1 MEWHSVSQLGQHKR
15 ETREGYVVYHDVVI
29 ARTGTQIYHEH
40 EIPPLVGDSG
50 GRVHVAREPED
61 VFDEASVRSF
71 DGKPIVDDHPSEMV
85 GPDNWADLA
94 IGYLANPRRGKRP
107 NDDVLLAD
115 LIFTT
120 RKGIAK
126 VSKGKRALSVGY
138 TAEYHQDS
146 PGTGRQHAIF
156 CNHLA
161 LVDEGRCGS
170 RCVIL
175 DGKPVWSEDTVQAPP
190 PPRQTRKGLR
200 QWLGLR
206 IFAGNAKVLDW
217 RYREH
222 VTTRDEFNEAD
233 HPRDEDGK
241 FTVAGG
247 GGAGGGGGA
256 AAKTSETFS
265 KSKPPP
271 HELHGVPFHHWAGH
285 TNNAAWEH
293 EAKQGQHFD
302 EPEFKPTPGKKTGAG
317 VIIQEPDGRVWI
329 VHPTNGFGGYDATF
343 PKGGVEADMT
353 QKGTAIKEAFEESGL
368 KVELTGFAGDVERS
382 TSKARYY
389 YAKRVGGTPAAH
401 GWESSSVTLAPV
413 EDLKTH
419 LNHPVDHEMVD
430 TLLTGLQQAP
440 SPTPVAQQPGGAG
453 AALPSVANW
462 KKVGGQK
469 GSNPAAQMEDE
480 SGAKHYVK
488 FQKSDEHAKNEVL
501 ASRLYAA
508 AGADALQ
515 PKLVDVGDGKLGT
528 ATRWAEGVKLI
539 DHNSASERAAAQENF
554 ATHAWL
560 ANWDAPG
567 LTYDNQGVINGQMHT
582 LDVGGSLLFRAQGG
596 PKGAAFGN
604 AATEWDTLRMPN
616 NVQAHKLF
624 GEMTDEQ
631 LKDSAKRVAI
641 IPDETIKAMVAEHGP
656 GTEMDKAGLASKL
669 IARKHDIIAKAGL
682 TEADLKPSATEPA
695 LPPEA
700 AHMAPPPAE
709 PLGPHEPVPEGV
721 PLAKAAHVANSTA
734 AQGIMAQVKAHIA
747 EGGDPT
753 DTVKAIKAYA
763 AAKVNSDYARHAN
776 ALLAHLEQH
785 HGLAKG
791 ELGKAMAKGATAPPP
806 EPKAKA
812 PAPAP
817 EPTPA
822 AAVEPVA
829 PSEPTPPPPTPEP
842 EPTATE
848 PAPAKTPKTYD
859 PSTLGTPE
867 ASTAAPSPVGGIPE
881 PTEGY
886 NSQKKLHAL
895 IQGHKGSTA
904 EKIAA
909 VEKAK
914 GNYVSEENKAY
925 ADKILAHL
933 QGAGGTQP
941 AEAASA
947 ETPKPEADNMAQEYL
962 HADLQNHTGTKAEK
976 LAMIEK
982 HSSVWANPDNKAY
995 AASLK
1000 AHVEAQPEPEAA
1012 SQPAAEPD
1020 YLKTLFSA
1028 DPDKTATLPGFEKGN
1043 PVHEY
1048 LHGVMHDPD
1057 LDDGQKIDKAKTEHA
1072 LSLAPEN
1079 KAYAQKIVEHFG
1091 GEITPEDEAYA
1102 NSVHEA
1108 QTAFTPEPDH
1118 ATMPKPDGSNLSQEA
1133 LHEEIVNHTGTTAE
1147 KIAHAESAKNG
1158 WQGAAN
1164 KEYAN
1169 AVIAHLKT
1177 LPEAAEPAAGG
1188 PNAPEKGDITQEWL
1202 HKVATDPNMTNAE
1215 KLAEAQKTHSLVSHP
1230 DNKAYAEH
1238 IIQHLGGTVAPEAS
1252 AEPAAGL
1259 PEPND
1264 NTSMTQTALK
1274 EDLEKHAGT
1283 TAEKIAYVQQEK
1295 SAMQHEP
1302 NKAYADKLIAHLKSQ
1317 PDAPAGSS
1325 IAYHEP
1331 EGLPYKPYGW
1341 KAGNILAAASTE
1353 GTSLA
1358 EKIKAVQALSGEGIN
1373 NYKQGVIKALKAAN
1387 VGLPKPAAG
1396 KKAQAHLHKAVQNET
1411 TLQGKLD
1418 VLHNNAGHWTL
1429 PQNIAYKEAL
1439 TEAVHKQHS
1448 ATPGGAATTP
1458 SASPAATPA
1467 ATPTPAAPKPAPPP
1481 GPVAGPD
1488 PAPNSNK
1495 QKEIHEIAN
1504 HPTDTHEVKIAKI
1517 TSIANIA
1524 NPGGTTQAYA
1534 NTYLKAMGAP
1544 EVSAPAPYNPY
1555 APTPQSGGAASGPK
1569 PSTTHAISPNKMKTA
1584 RAQKLHAGAAKI
1596 SSGEDP
1602 QAAKALPSMDRKWWS
1617 KIPAASRAAVKSY
1630 KGGSSAINGQLRK
1643 EGSWS
1648 QHTQNEID
1656 HLDELF
1662 EHPENVLQQD
1672 VILRRGEGVDQSVID
1687 KHMADLAK
1695 GAIVRP
1701 HRTGFTS
1708 TSMASK
1714 AAFGSKNVIYEII
1727 AKKGTQAVGM
1737 WANDP
1742 SFHSE
1747 NEVLLRH
1754 GTSFEVYEIEKVGS
1768 QYIYRCHTL

>member
-71 DGKPIVDDHPSEMV
+71 DGKPIVDDHPNEMV
-85 GPDNWADLA
+85 GPDNWSDLA

-120 RKGIAK
+120 RKGIAR

-138 TAEYHQDS
+138 TAEYQQDS

-175 DGKPVWSEDTVQAPP
+175 DGQPIWSEDTVQPIPA
-190 PPRQTRKGLR
+190 TRTTRRWFNLR
-200 QWLGLR
+200 VFTGDYLAFGTR
-206 IFAGNAKVLDW
+206 F
-217 RYREH
+217 RER
-222 VTTRDEFNEAD
+222 VRVRDEFNEAD
-233 HPRDEDGK
+233 HPRDEEGK
-241 FTVAGG
+241 FTEAGG
-247 GGAGGGGGA
+247 GGAGGGGGGG
-256 AAKTSETFS
+256 AKKSETFS

-271 HELHGVPFHHWAGH
+271 HELHGVPFHHWSGH
-285 TNNAAWEH
+285 ASNAAWEH

-353 QKGTAIKEAFEESGL
+353 QKGTALKEAFEESGL

-401 GWESSSVTLAPV
+401 GWESSGVTLAPV

-430 TLLTGLQQAP
+430 TLLTGIEGKQAA
-440 SPTPVAQQPGGAG
+440 PTPVAQQANAAG
-453 AALPSVANW
+453 LAPPAVANW
-462 KKVGGQK
+462 KKIGGK
-469 GSNPAAQMEDE
+469 LGSNNAAQMEDE
-480 SGAKHYVK
+480 TGAKHYVK
-488 FQKSDEHAKNEVL
+488 FQQSDEHAKNEVL

-508 AGADALQ
+508 AGSEALQ

-528 ATRWAEGVKLI
+528 ATKWQEGVKLI
-539 DHNSASERAAAQENF
+539 DHNSASEVAAAQENF

-567 LTYDNQGVINGQMHT
+567 LSFDNQGVINGQMHT

-596 PKGAAFGN
+596 PKGAAFGYEAN
-604 AATEWDTLRMPN
+604 EWDTLRQPN
-616 NVQAHKLF
+616 NAQAHKLF
-624 GEMTDEQ
+624 GGMTDEQ

-641 IPDETIKAMVAEHGP
+641 IPDETIKAMVMEHGP
-656 GTEMDKAGLASKL
+656 GDQIAKAALANKL
-669 IARKHDIIAKAGL
+669 IARKQD
-682 TEADLKPSATEPA
+682 
-695 LPPEA
+695 
-700 AHMAPPPAE
+700 
-709 PLGPHEPVPEGV
+709 
-721 PLAKAAHVANSTA
+721 
-734 AQGIMAQVKAHIA
+734 IMAQVKAHIA

-763 AAKVNSDYARHAN
+763 SAKVNSDYARHAN

-812 PAPAP
+812 APAPAP

-822 AAVEPVA
+822 AAVEPVKA
-829 PSEPTPPPPTPEP
+829 SEPTPPPPTPEP
-842 EPTATE
+842 PAAHDPSVMPE
-848 PAPAKTPKTYD
+848 PASGNLAQEFHHNYAETHPD
-859 PSTLGTPE
+859 
-867 ASTAAPSPVGGIPE
+867 
-881 PTEGY
+881 
-886 NSQKKLHAL
+886 
-895 IQGHKGSTA
+895 STA
-904 EKIAA
+904 EKIEYLKKEA
-909 VEKAK
+909 VYSAHP
-914 GNYVSEENKAY
+914 ENKAY
-925 ADKILAHL
+925 AEALVAHLEHKHAAEQAAAPVGEFPKADESFSSQKKLQAQIQSHKGTTAEKIAVVEKAMGNYVTAGNKAYAEKVLAHL
-933 QGAGGTQP
+933 KGQQAAEPEPSAP
-941 AEAASA
+941 AAAA
-947 ETPKPEADNMAQEYL
+947 DPATPPKPEADNMAQEYL
-962 HADLQNHTGTKAEK
+962 HADLLNHTGTKAEK

-1000 AHVEAQPEPEAA
+1000 AHVEAQPEPEATA
-1012 SQPAAEPD
+1012 QPEAEPD
-1020 YLKTLFSA
+1020 HLKALFSGQ
-1028 DPDKTATLPGFEKGN
+1028 PDITATLPGYEHGN

-1048 LHGVMHDPD
+1048 LQGVMHNPN
-1057 LDDGQKIDKAKTEHA
+1057 LDDGEKIAKAQTEYA
-1072 LSLAPEN
+1072 LSKAPEN
-1079 KAYAQKIVEHFG
+1079 KAYAKQMVEHFG
-1091 GEITPEDEAYA
+1091 GEITPDDEAYA
-1102 NSVHEA
+1102 QHIQSLSA
-1108 QTAFTPEPDH
+1108 PESEH
-1118 ATMPKPDGSNLSQEA
+1118 ATMPKPDGTNLSQEA
-1133 LHEEIVNHTGTTAE
+1133 LHEEIVNHTGTTTE

-1158 WQGAAN
+1158 WKGAAN
-1164 KEYAN
+1164 IAYAN
-1169 AVIAHLKT
+1169 AVIAHLKS

-1188 PNAPEKGDITQEWL
+1188 PNAPEAGNSAQEYL
-1202 HKVATDPNMTNAE
+1202 HEIATHPNMTTAE
-1215 KLAEAQKTHSLVSHP
+1215 KISEAKKSHAELGHP
-1230 DNKAYAEH
+1230 DNIAYAEH
-1238 IIQHLGGTVAPEAS
+1238 IIQHLGGSVAPEAS
-1252 AEPAAGL
+1252 AEPAATGHTFHTPPGL
-1259 PEPND
+1259 P
-1264 NTSMTQTALK
+1264 A
-1274 EDLEKHAGT
+1274 
-1283 TAEKIAYVQQEK
+1283 
-1295 SAMQHEP
+1295 
-1302 NKAYADKLIAHLKSQ
+1302 
-1317 PDAPAGSS
+1317 
-1325 IAYHEP
+1325 
-1331 EGLPYKPYGW
+1331 KPYGW

-1387 VGLPKPAAG
+1387 TPLPKPAAG
-1396 KKAQAHLHKAVQNET
+1396 KKAQAHLLKAVQNET

-1418 VLHNNAGHWTL
+1418 VLNNNAGHWTL
-1429 PQNIAYKEAL
+1429 PANIAYKEAL
-1439 TEAVHKQHS
+1439 SEAVHKQHS
-1448 ATPGGAATTP
+1448 ATPGGG
-1458 SASPAATPA
+1458 AATPA
-1467 ATPTPAAPKPAPPP
+1467 TTPAPKPAPPP

-1495 QKEIHEIAN
+1495 QKEVHEIAN

-1555 APTPQSGGAASGPK
+1555 APTPQVSGTPNAPK
-1569 PSTTHAISPNKMKTA
+1569 PSTTHVISPNKMKTA
-1584 RAQKLHAGAAKI
+1584 RAQKLHAGAAKV

-1617 KIPAASRAAVKSY
+1617 KIPAAARAAVKSY
-1630 KGGSSAINGQLRK
+1630 KGGSSAINGQLRGDS
-1643 EGSWS
+1643 GSWS
-1648 QHTQNEID
+1648 QHTQHEID

-1672 VILRRGEGVDQSVID
+1672 VILRRGEGVDQKVID

-1695 GAIVRP
+1695 GGIVRP

-1754 GTSFEVYEIEKVGS
+1754 GTSFEVYEIEKVGN